1 MSDLRRCHGEGND
14 RLKRLVDEDGPVKR
28 IADPCEK
35 KAQAEVNDETLG
47 VTKDLGVEE
56 GEQQL
61 EKRHLENL
69 HGDGMR
75 KPHVT
80 EQEHGTGAH
89 TRRGEHPNHDN
100 SEKGE
105 TSHGTRQSRWSLDA
119 G

>member
-1 MSDLRRCHGEGND
+1 MSDLRRCHGDVND

-28 IADPCEK
+28 IVDPCE

-47 VTKDLGVEE
+47 VTNDLGVEGWE
-56 GEQQL
+56 PQL
-61 EKRHLENL
+61 EKRHLENP
-69 HGDGMR
+69 HGDGMW

-80 EQEHGTGAH
+80 QQEHGTGDH

-100 SEKGE
+100 SEHGE